1 MGQGYIAR
9 EDESL
14 GSLRIFFLFDISFFV
29 FFAGFLVIIA
39 ILVLVIGVLGIEV
52 AYLDSWLVG
61 KPLRSN
67 VRNV

>member
-1 MGQGYIAR
+1 M
-9 EDESL
+9 
-14 GSLRIFFLFDISFFV
+14 SLRIFFLFDISFFFI

-39 ILVLVIGVLGIEV
+39 ILVLVVGVLGIEV
-52 AYLDSWLVG
+52 TYLDSWLVG